1 MGQGARGPD
10 ASNALGFTG
19 RVVRSV
25 GTYARL
31 GVKVAAL
38 PLGVGSRR
46 RPGDV
51 TIMCYH
57 RVGVGEREIDVPAGR
72 FDDHLETLA
81 SEGAVRSLDEAL
93 DRGGVV
99 LSFDDGFRDFHEV
112 VLPRLVRHRMP
123 GLLYLAT
130 GFVDTG
136 DPRTDVGQEQAL
148 TWSMLEEAVSTG
160 LVTVGSHTHAHVD
173 LSSADDRTSRAE
185 MQMSKSAIEDRLGVS
200 CEHFAFPWGKA
211 SAAAESAARACF
223 RTAARE
229 GWKTNRAGRID
240 LHRLGRTPV
249 LRSDSGFFF
258 RAKAR
263 GQLDGERLAYRA
275 LRRGPWAPS

>member
-1 MGQGARGPD
+1 
-10 ASNALGFTG
+10 
-19 RVVRSV
+19 VRSV
-25 GTYARL
+25 ASAVRI

-38 PLGVGSRR
+38 PLGVGARR

-51 TIMCYH
+51 TILCYH
-57 RVGVGEREIDVPAGR
+57 RVGVGEREIDVPAPR
-72 FDDHLETLA
+72 FDEHLDTLA
-81 SEGAVRSLDEAL
+81 SEGGVRSLDDAL

-99 LSFDDGFRDFHEV
+99 LTFDDGFRDFYDV
-112 VLPRLVRHRMP
+112 VLPRLVRRRIP

-130 GFVDTG
+130 GFVDDG
-136 DPRTDVGQEQAL
+136 DPRTGVGRDQAL
-148 TWSMLEEAVSTG
+148 TWSMLEETVSTG

-173 LSSADDRTSRAE
+173 LSGADDRTSRAE
-185 MQMSKSAIEDRLGVS
+185 MQASKSAIEDRLGVE
-200 CEHFAFPWGKA
+200 CGHFAFPWGKA
-211 SAAAESAARACF
+211 SVAAETAARASF
-223 RTAARE
+223 RTAALE

-240 LHRLGRTPV
+240 PHRLGRTPV
-249 LRSDSGFFF
+249 LRSDAGFFF